1 MLLHHVLNKKLSYRQ
16 VPARRTMSVEILSTA
31 VQLYQE
37 ITFKMVCH
45 RRMTLKF
52 IHCHRKWGP
61 VSLLVCDV

>member
-45 RRMTLKF
+45 RRM
-52 IHCHRKWGP
+52 
-61 VSLLVCDV
+61 